1 MNSDRIPER
10 AGAVP
15 RLAMINSFAGFGR
28 CSTTVALPIISAMK
42 VQVCPVPTSILSNHL
57 GFPHCYADDYT
68 SHMQSY
74 LDVWKQ
80 LDLSFD
86 GLYCG
91 FLGSTRQADIV
102 ERFLDTFQ
110 PGLFLLDPVMGDYGR
125 TYSTVL
131 PEHCQSLRRLA
142 SRADIL
148 TPNLTE
154 ACLLTG
160 TPYPSEYTE
169 GWLEDLCEKLDGICP
184 GKRIVIT
191 GIPQKGGFLNLISE
205 SGHTRSCLT
214 PDAGSARPGTGDIFA
229 SILAADA
236 LYGRDFSDSVQK
248 AADFVACCIK
258 EAEAAALPIP
268 EGVPFE
274 CCLEKLL
281 PH

>member
-1 MNSDRIPER
+1 MKSDSMQKR

-28 CSTTVALPIISAMK
+28 CSTTVALPVISTMK
-42 VQVCPVPTSILSNHL
+42 VQVCPVPTSVLSNHL

-68 SHMQSY
+68 SRMQSY
-74 LDVWKQ
+74 IDVWKQ

-91 FLGSTRQADIV
+91 FLGSRQQTEIV
-102 ERFLDTFQ
+102 EHFLDAFQ

-131 PEHCQSLRRLA
+131 PKHCESLRRLA
-142 SRADIL
+142 AKADIL

-154 ACLLTG
+154 ACLLTE
-160 TPYPSEYTE
+160 TPYQPECSERLLKT
-169 GWLEDLCEKLDGICP
+169 LCERLNALCP

-191 GIPQKGGFLNLISE
+191 GIPKGNCFLNLVSE
-205 SGHTRSCLT
+205 SGCIRSCLT
-214 PDAGSARPGTGDIFA
+214 PNTGSARPGTGDIFA

-236 LYGRDFSDSVQK
+236 LYGRNFSASVQK
-248 AADFVACCIK
+248 AADFVARCIK
-258 EAEAAALPIP
+258 EAEAANLPTS

-274 CCLEKLL
+274 CCLELL
-281 PH
+281 LSR

>member
-1 MNSDRIPER
+1 MSSDRIPER

-28 CSTTVALPIISAMK
+28 CSTTVALPIISAMR

-68 SHMQSY
+68 SHMQPY
-74 LDVWKQ
+74 LDVWRQ

-91 FLGSTRQADIV
+91 FLGSRKQAEIV
-102 ERFLDTFQ
+102 ELFLDTFQ

-125 TYSTVL
+125 TYSTVC

-154 ACLLTG
+154 ACLLTE
-160 TPYPSEYTE
+160 TPYRSDFSKAQ
-169 GWLEDLCEKLDGICP
+169 LEELCERLSTLCP
-184 GKRIVIT
+184 GKRIVVT
-191 GIPQKGGFLNLISE
+191 GIPQKDGFLNLISE
-205 SGHTRSCLT
+205 SGRVQPCLT
-214 PDAGSARPGTGDIFA
+214 PNAGSARPGTGDIFA
-229 SILAADA
+229 SVLAADA
-236 LYGRDFSDSVQK
+236 LYGRDFSTSVKK
-248 AADFVACCIK
+248 AAGFVARCIK
-258 EAEAAALPIP
+258 EAETASLPIP

-274 CCLEKLL
+274 CCLELL
-281 PH
+281 LSC